1 MKNFKKLF
9 LGLFV
14 FSFVFIFNIFNF
26 TYANENIEVFVET
39 REGSESYTVE
49 KILEESCEDLLIRAV
64 GEDNVKGSR
73 SDFGFMVEEI
83 NGLRETYNDTGA
95 YYELLV
101 DMGNGFESSS
111 MGISNVIVTKDLNA
125 IMLHVNKNTGQP
137 ILSYEDGILKLE
149 KKVTEYDSDW
159 NPIEVISSVSNGNV
173 IIDGV
178 EYQTDE
184 NGELKIELEA
194 KEYEV
199 KVSKELEDGYPE
211 IKRLT
216 FVLTVFEEEEFIG
229 DLDDYKTYKTIEVKN
244 DKEFTITFNKNVDES
259 LVDNDSIYIVDDNN
273 IIINPVLDVLG
284 DKITVS
290 NENMYEEGKKYYLII
305 EDRLQSV
312 DDISLDQKQK
322 LEFNIA
328 S

>member
-1 MKNFKKLF
+1 MKNLKKLS
-9 LGLFV
+9 LGLVV

-73 SDFGFMVEEI
+73 SDYGLMLEEI
-83 NGLRETYNDTGA
+83 NGLRETIEDTGA
-95 YYELLV
+95 YYQLLV
-101 DMGNGFESSS
+101 DMGDGFEVS
-111 MGISNVIVTKDLNA
+111 GLGVSNVMVTKDLNA

-137 ILSYEDGILKLE
+137 IISYNDGILKLE
-149 KKVTEYDSDW
+149 KEVTKYDSEW
-159 NPIEVISSVSNGNV
+159 NPIEVISPVEHGNL

-194 KEYEV
+194 REYEV

-216 FVLTVFEEEEFIG
+216 LVLTVLEGEEFIG
-229 DLDDYKTYKTIEVKN
+229 DLDDYKTYSAMEVKN
-244 DKEFTITFNKNVDES
+244 NKEFTITFNKNVEES
-259 LVDNDSIYIVDDNN
+259 LVDNNSIYIVDDNN
-273 IIINPVLDVLG
+273 MIINPVLNVLEN
-284 DKITVS
+284 KITVS

-305 EDRLQSV
+305 EDMLKSV
-312 DDISLDQKQK
+312 DDINLDQKQK

>member
-1 MKNFKKLF
+1 VKNLKKLS
-9 LGLFV
+9 LGLVV
-14 FSFVFIFNIFNF
+14 FSFVFIFNICNF

-49 KILEESCEDLLIRAV
+49 KIMEESCEELLIRAV

-73 SDFGFMVEEI
+73 SDYGFMVEEI
-83 NGLRETYNDTGA
+83 NGLRETYSDTGA

-111 MGISNVIVTKDLNA
+111 MGISNVMVTKDLNA
-125 IMLHVNKNTGQP
+125 IMLHVNKNTGEAK
-137 ILSYEDGILKLE
+137 LSYADGILKLE
-149 KKVTEYDSDW
+149 KKTTDYDENW
-159 NPIEVISSVSNGNV
+159 NPIEVISSVSNGKL

-199 KVSKELEDGYPE
+199 KASKELEDGYPE

-216 FVLTVFEEEEFIG
+216 FILTVFEEEVFTG
-229 DLDDYKTYKTIEVKN
+229 NLDDYKTYSMMEVKN
-244 DKEFTITFNKNVDES
+244 DKEFIITFNKNVDGS
-259 LVDNDSIYIVDDNN
+259 LVDNNSIYIVDENN
-273 IIINPVLDVLG
+273 IIINPILNVLEN
-284 DKITVS
+284 KITVS
-290 NENMYEEGKKYYLII
+290 NENIYEEGKKYYLII
-305 EDRLQSV
+305 EDILQSV

-322 LEFNIA
+322 LEFDIA